1 MIMTCALGCICAG
14 ARQLHNK
21 TRAQRNTLKNHSI
34 IVHEAPLTAVGNNI
48 LSSMDQTQAKIY
60 QTFSATY
67 KSYSNI
73 MSFFRFASKRAIYQL
88 GIISWAH
95 APVYVTD
102 FPVVNV
108 HVDEL
113 SSARMWQHKLCATLS
128 ANVKINYRLPIK
140 VYYRICTLRHI
151 RIEGS
156 G

>member
-14 ARQLHNK
+14 ARQLNNK
-21 TRAQRNTLKNHSI
+21 TRAQTEEHIKNHSI

-88 GIISWAH
+88 GIIS
-95 APVYVTD
+95 
-102 FPVVNV
+102 
-108 HVDEL
+108 
-113 SSARMWQHKLCATLS
+113 
-128 ANVKINYRLPIK
+128 
-140 VYYRICTLRHI
+140 
-151 RIEGS
+151 
-156 G
+156 